1 MNRGYTGYRVR
12 VDHHHHFAR
21 DELLIYVVFKDE
33 KGTKGLKP
41 IKFEVDD
48 KYLYLPT
55 EPVESTPLPEP
66 IVIKRE
72 LAEPLFEALAYT
84 LLGVAEPIYEIQ
96 RLRRELTETKLRLD
110 KLIDGIGR
118 IGGNKD

>member
-21 DELLIYVVFKDE
+21 DELLIYAIFKDTHGA
-33 KGTKGLKP
+33 KALKP
-41 IKFEVDD
+41 IRFEVDD
-48 KYLYLPT
+48 TYLPT
-55 EPVESTPLPEP
+55 EVTDSTPSPEP

-72 LAEPLFEALAYT
+72 LAESLFEALAYT

-118 IGGNKD
+118 MGGNKD

>member
-12 VDHHHHFAR
+12 VDHHHHFER
-21 DELLIYVVFKDE
+21 DELLIYAIFKDNNGS
-33 KGTKGLKP
+33 KALKP
-41 IKFEVDD
+41 IKFEVEGE
-48 KYLYLPT
+48 YLPT
-55 EPVESTPLPEP
+55 DVKISTPLPEP

-96 RLRRELTETKLRLD
+96 RLRRELTETKVRLD

-118 IGGNKD
+118 MGGNKD